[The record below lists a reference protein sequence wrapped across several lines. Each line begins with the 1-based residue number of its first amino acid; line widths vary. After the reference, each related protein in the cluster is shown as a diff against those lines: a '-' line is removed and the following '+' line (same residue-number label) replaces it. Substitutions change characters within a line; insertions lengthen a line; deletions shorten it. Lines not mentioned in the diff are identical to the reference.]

1 MAICVIIAVYMAI
14 DLLQC
19 LLSATRNMLYD
30 RITKLTHIS
39 LAGRDY
45 IAGDDAPDVNMVDKN
60 VAIRAKNTEDEIDNS
75 VLNRADDNNM
85 DKKNNNKTVNEQN
98 KADIGRKTESINKN
112 NIKDTKASD
121 TVKWRNTASDSTE
134 EYIDEYKINL
144 DNIELDNIDTDY
156 VDVDKVNELLAEE
169 SDV

>member
-1 MAICVIIAVYMAI
+1 M
-14 DLLQC
+14 
-19 LLSATRNMLYD
+19 
-30 RITKLTHIS
+30 ITIW
-39 LAGRDY
+39 
-45 IAGDDAPDVNMVDKN
+45 
-60 VAIRAKNTEDEIDNS
+60 IR
-75 VLNRADDNNM
+75 
-85 DKKNNNKTVNEQN
+85 
-98 KADIGRKTESINKN
+98 
-112 NIKDTKASD
+112 

>member
-1 MAICVIIAVYMAI
+1 
-14 DLLQC
+14 
-19 LLSATRNMLYD
+19 MLF
-30 RITKLTHIS
+30 RS
-39 LAGRDY
+39 
-45 IAGDDAPDVNMVDKN
+45 
-60 VAIRAKNTEDEIDNS
+60 IRAKNTEDEIDNS
-75 VLNRADDNNM
+75 VLNKADDNNM

>member
-14 DLLQC
+14 DLLLC

-60 VAIRAKNTEDEIDNS
+60 AAIRAKNTEDEIDNS

-98 KADIGRKTESINKN
+98 KADIGKK
-112 NIKDTKASD
+112 
-121 TVKWRNTASDSTE
+121 RN
-134 EYIDEYKINL
+134 L
-144 DNIELDNIDTDY
+144 
-156 VDVDKVNELLAEE
+156 
-169 SDV
+169 

>member
-14 DLLQC
+14 DLLLC

-60 VAIRAKNTEDEIDNS
+60 AALRAKNT
-75 VLNRADDNNM
+75 
-85 DKKNNNKTVNEQN
+85 
-98 KADIGRKTESINKN
+98 
-112 NIKDTKASD
+112 
-121 TVKWRNTASDSTE
+121 
-134 EYIDEYKINL
+134 
-144 DNIELDNIDTDY
+144 
-156 VDVDKVNELLAEE
+156 
-169 SDV
+169 